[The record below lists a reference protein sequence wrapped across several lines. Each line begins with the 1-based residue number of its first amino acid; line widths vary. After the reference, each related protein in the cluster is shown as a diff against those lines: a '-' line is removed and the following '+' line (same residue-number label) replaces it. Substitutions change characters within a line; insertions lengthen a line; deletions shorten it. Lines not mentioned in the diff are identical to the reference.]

1 MGITPVCV
9 AMRGTTSE
17 YATAWA
23 GSANGGFIPA
33 QSVGEKLVNAPGSG
47 GVLFAQGANQVSFR
61 GMNGNEIPILE
72 VSGRE
77 LKWYAVVE

>member
-1 MGITPVCV
+1 MCV

-23 GSANGGFIPA
+23 GSANGGFVPA
-33 QSVGEKLVNAPGSG
+33 QSVGEKVANATTGSG
-47 GVLFAQGANQVSFR
+47 AVLYAQGVNQVSFR
-61 GMNGNEIPILE
+61 GKNGNEIPILE

-77 LKWYAVVE
+77 LKWYAIVE